1 MRRLI
6 WAYLK
11 FLMRSKN
18 QHGVHSPF
26 VFSLI
31 TKCLYDKTK
40 YKAYNQ
46 LSSYRRQLL
55 NDKSSIEV
63 SDLGPGSQVIKSKN
77 RIIRDIARIAGTTP
91 FRARM
96 LFRLTR
102 YFESKRIL
110 ELGTSLGL
118 GTQAMSLG
126 NPEARIR
133 SIEGCPNIRD
143 YSQNHFK
150 TMGITNVE
158 FLQGDF
164 DQVLDGLKSDCYDL
178 IFIDGNHQKLST
190 LNYFNRLLKQVHND
204 SVMIFDDIH
213 WSPEMEEAWHEIRS
227 HDRVTVSI
235 DTFFWG
241 LVFFRKEQP
250 KQHFT
255 IRV

>member
-6 WAYLK
+6 WAYIK
-11 FLMRSKN
+11 FLLRSKN
-18 QHGVHSPF
+18 RHGVHSPF
-26 VFSLI
+26 VFNLI
-31 TKCLYDKTK
+31 SNCLYDKTK
-40 YKAYNQ
+40 YTAYEELRSYRNQ
-46 LSSYRRQLL
+46 LLHDRST
-55 NDKSSIEV
+55 IEV

-77 RIIRDIARIAGTTP
+77 RVIRDIARIAGTTP

-96 LFRLTR
+96 LYRLVR
-102 YFESKRIL
+102 YLDAKRIL

-126 NPEARIR
+126 NPNASIQ
-133 SIEGCPNIRD
+133 SIEGCPNIRN
-143 YSQNHFK
+143 YSQNNFK
-150 TMGITNVE
+150 TMGLTNVE

-164 DQVLDGLKSDCYDL
+164 DKVLDELQDSTYDL
-178 IFIDGNHQKLST
+178 IFIDGNHQKTAT

-213 WSPEMEEAWHEIRS
+213 WSADMEDAWSQISSHPEVS
-227 HDRVTVSI
+227 VSI

-241 LVFFRKEQP
+241 LVFFRREQRKE
-250 KQHFT
+250 HFT